1 MPRKFS
7 YSRDGAVVP
16 TSKAVS
22 DCRNACVEYGLS
34 SVANTSAGY
43 VFGYLLR
50 CLEDKDREIA
60 QIQEQLVALKELKV
74 QDDLVNV
81 TETYNPD
88 GTLKKAYKNMSAQ
101 ERAEYRKSK
110 EG

>member
-7 YSRDGAVVP
+7 YSHTGTVIP

-43 VFGYLLR
+43 VFGYLIR
-50 CLEDKDREIA
+50 CLEDKDRELADLRSEI
-60 QIQEQLVALKELKV
+60 EALKPKAKEN
-74 QDDLVNV
+74 LVNV
-81 TETYNPD
+81 TEEFNPD
-88 GTLKKAYKNMSAQ
+88 GTPKKAYKNMTAS
-101 ERAEYRKSK
+101 ERAAYRSSK
-110 EG
+110 GE